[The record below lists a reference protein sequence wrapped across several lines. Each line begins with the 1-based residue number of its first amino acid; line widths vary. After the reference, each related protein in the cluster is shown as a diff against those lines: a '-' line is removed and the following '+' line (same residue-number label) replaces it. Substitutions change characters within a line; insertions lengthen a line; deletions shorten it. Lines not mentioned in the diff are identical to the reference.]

1 MDEVVTV
8 LEGEPLS
15 SALTKL
21 TIKEENL
28 RFPLVIRLTQS
39 LKTLTFLPLFKHR
52 DSTSALINSYPQEE
66 RAFREKFVRCCV
78 A

>member
-21 TIKEENL
+21 IKEENL
-28 RFPLVIRLTQS
+28 RFPLVAGVIIS
-39 LKTLTFLPLFKHR
+39 KTLTFLPLFSIVTLQR
-52 DSTSALINSYPQEE
+52 SY
-66 RAFREKFVRCCV
+66 
-78 A
+78 